1 MTSLNC
7 CTGTVHDH
15 STTQDIKPS
24 GNIQTIN
31 NVKCYITSSNQS
43 NTQSDIL
50 VILATDVFGY
60 TLSNSRILADMFSN
74 ELNTTCIVPDLFKG
88 SEPPVTVMDTLAP
101 LQQKNASI
109 WSKLY
114 AICTLLYY
122 FPGFVIRNPKSKSI
136 NIIKKVIKEYRSNNK
151 HIRKVV
157 LLGYCWG

>member
-15 STTQDIKPS
+15 STTQDINPR
-24 GNIQTIN
+24 GNVQTIN
-31 NVKCYITSSNQS
+31 NVKCYITSSYQS
-43 NTQSDIL
+43 NAQSDIL
-50 VILATDVFGY
+50 FILATDVFGY

-101 LQQKNASI
+101 LQQKDAST

-151 HIRKVV
+151 HISKVV
-157 LLGYCWG
+157 LVGYCWG